1 MHGGT
6 VDIFQQWQLGKIYD
20 EFSFGESPTKN
31 EISFEAITTLI
42 KPLFEQEGALLEED
56 EIKRHLEELITLGYL
71 STANGAYFL
80 TFKALVYVQ
89 ASTSITQAVQ
99 DELRQT
105 IKRHWWK
112 AAGILVLTVILV
124 TVITVTILK

>member
-1 MHGGT
+1 M
-6 VDIFQQWQLGKIYD
+6 DIFQQWLLGKIHD

-56 EIKRHLEELITLGYL
+56 EIKRHLEELNTLGYL
-71 STANGAYFL
+71 TTANGLYFL
-80 TFKALVYVQ
+80 TFKALIYVQ

-112 AAGILVLTVILV
+112 AAGILVLIVILV
-124 TVITVTILK
+124 TVITVTIVK